1 MVDFQ
6 LTPRQMELRD
16 TAKRFA
22 TEVMIPA
29 AETADRIQD
38 PEDSFN
44 WEVIREGSKRGLRT
58 LTVPKEFG
66 GEGADVLS
74 CAIVGETLAY
84 GDLGLA
90 VAFDQTWKI
99 MTSIANMA
107 NEEQKKRWLPQIM
120 DDDECILAT
129 AWTEPMAGSDNVWP
143 NQDPGAGIQTFAEKK
158 RRPLGVERRQA
169 LHF

>member
-29 AETADRIQD
+29 AEVADRIED
-38 PEDSFN
+38 PEASFN
-44 WEVIREGSKRGLRT
+44 WEVIREGSRRGLRT

-107 NEEQKKRWLPQIM
+107 MRNSKN
-120 DDDECILAT
+120 
-129 AWTEPMAGSDNVWP
+129 AGSPKSWMMMNVSW
-143 NQDPGAGIQTFAEKK
+143 
-158 RRPLGVERRQA
+158 RRPGRNLWREATTSGPTRIPGREFSRMRKKKEIA
-169 LHF
+169 GC